1 VGHKQIRIVRVP
13 RDPVPA
19 STARLDG
26 NAVPSDAA
34 VCPSCG
40 AYVADAEVHAAHHDA
55 TDRWR
60 QQVTGALNDA
70 MELLLLAR
78 GGIPTDGKTLTG
90 SGKSAGRAAI
100 NAEEANEK

>member
-1 VGHKQIRIVRVP
+1 MTPPPFRIIRVP
-13 RDPVPA
+13 KGPDPA

-40 AYVADAEVHAAHHDA
+40 AYVADADLHAAHHDS
-55 TDRWR
+55 TDQWKRR
-60 QQVTGALNDA
+60 VNEALNNA
-70 MELLLLAR
+70 MSLLLAR
-78 GGIPTDGKTLTG
+78 EGIPTDGKTFTG

-100 NAEEANEK
+100 NAEEANNR

>member
-1 VGHKQIRIVRVP
+1 VSQKPLRIVRVP
-13 RDPVPA
+13 KDPVPA

-26 NAVPSDAA
+26 STVPSDAA

-40 AYVADAEVHAAHHDA
+40 AYVADAGLHAAHHDA
-55 TDRWR
+55 TDRWK
-60 QQVTGALNDA
+60 QQVNEALNNA
-70 MELLLLAR
+70 MELLLAR
-78 GGIPTDGKTLTG
+78 EGIPTDGKTFTG

>member
-1 VGHKQIRIVRVP
+1 MGHKQIRIVRVP
-13 RDPVPA
+13 RDPDPA

-26 NAVPSDAA
+26 STVPSGAA

-40 AYVADAEVHAAHHDA
+40 AYVADAEVHAGHHDA

-70 MELLLLAR
+70 MGLLLAR
-78 GGIPTDGKTLTG
+78 EGIPTDGKAFTG

-100 NAEEANEK
+100 NAEEAN